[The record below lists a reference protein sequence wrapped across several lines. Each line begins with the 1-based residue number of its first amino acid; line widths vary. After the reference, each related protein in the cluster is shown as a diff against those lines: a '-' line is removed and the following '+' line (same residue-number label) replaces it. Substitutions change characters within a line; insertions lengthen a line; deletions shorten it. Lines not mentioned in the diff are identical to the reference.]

1 MPPPAGPAPKLAS
14 IQALRGLAALGVVLY
29 HTHIIL
35 AQYGYPAAELFPHFA
50 RHGMLGVNLLFV
62 LSGFIIWRAHGSQL
76 GHKHALRPYLR
87 RRALRI
93 YPLYWLFLSAYLLA
107 AACGFGTPD
116 FAGDLPNLLS
126 SYALLDP
133 AGTLTLPLQI
143 AWTLLYEIRFYLLF
157 ALFFWSVPLAVAVF
171 ALWGLAIVLAQPL
184 GLATLSS
191 LLSPWNTYFLWG
203 IAAAL
208 VVDRLSPCLAI
219 AALPLG
225 VAMLLAY
232 VLQFNFTMAQ
242 LSARPDLLFWLAPAF
257 ALIVMGLVRLER
269 HLGWAA
275 PRALTLLGDASYA
288 IYLVHSACL
297 SALAIALKAMPWQ
310 IALPAPLLF
319 IAMAVASTGVGY
331 AAHCVIERPL
341 LARLRRPRPL
351 TRQTPQWS

>member
-1 MPPPAGPAPKLAS
+1 MIQPPASPAPLS
-14 IQALRGLAALGVVLY
+14 SVQALRGLAALGVVLY

-50 RHGMLGVNLLFV
+50 RHGMLGVNLFFV
-62 LSGFIIWRAHGSQL
+62 LSGFIIWRAHGSQR
-76 GHKHALRPYLR
+76 GHKHALQPYLR

-93 YPLYWLFLSAYLLA
+93 YPLYWLFLTAYLLA

-116 FAGDLPNLLS
+116 FAWGLPNLVA

-143 AWTLLYEIRFYLLF
+143 AWTLLYEIRFYVLF

-184 GLATLSS
+184 DLASLSS
-191 LLSPWNTYFLWG
+191 LLSPWNSYFLCG

-208 VVDRLSPCLAI
+208 VVDRLSPRLAI
-219 AALPLG
+219 AALALG
-225 VAMLLAY
+225 LAMLLAY
-232 VLQFNFTMAQ
+232 LQHHNLAMAE
-242 LSARPDLLFWLAPAF
+242 LTARPDLLFWLAPAF

-269 HLGWAA
+269 HLGWVA

-297 SALAIALKAMPWQ
+297 SALAIALRAMPWPM
-310 IALPAPLLF
+310 LPAPLLF
-319 IAMAVASTGVGY
+319 IAMAVASTAVGY
-331 AAHCVIERPL
+331 VAHCLIERPL